1 MNFYLLGEYM
11 NIKLVKNFET
21 SEVEQ
26 LRSAIE
32 KQSNN
37 LKTSLD
43 ILHNKL
49 ASLGVKRS
57 LSEFHHVIAEKRKT
71 KKLTAID
78 VSELA
83 GLNPNTYRSIESG
96 ASKPKLSTMLA
107 IADVLGIKL
116 WVE

>member
-1 MNFYLLGEYM
+1 MN
-11 NIKLVKNFET
+11 NKLVKNIKT
-21 SEVEQ
+21 NDVEQ
-26 LRSAIE
+26 LRSIIE

-37 LKTSLD
+37 LQTSLD

-49 ASLGVKRS
+49 AAHSVKHT
-57 LSEFHHVIAEKRKT
+57 LSKFHHVIAEKRKA

-96 ASKPKLSTMLA
+96 ASKPKLNTMLA
-107 IADVLGIKL
+107 IADVLGLKL